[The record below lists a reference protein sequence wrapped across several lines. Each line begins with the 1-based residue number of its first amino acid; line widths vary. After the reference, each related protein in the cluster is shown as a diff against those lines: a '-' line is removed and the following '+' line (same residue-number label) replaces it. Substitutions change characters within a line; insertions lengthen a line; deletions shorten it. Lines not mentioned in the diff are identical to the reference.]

1 MLLLA
6 QTTLLEDLVPHV
18 RELATIGFLS
28 AALYLVAFLIF
39 DKVNA
44 AKMRRARLAK
54 LRATGAPPPPPAPTE
69 APSAATAA
77 PVSSAVP
84 LASPP
89 LPALP
94 ASSCPSRPLTVRAL
108 LRNPVAR
115 RAAFVAGEILS
126 PPPGLRPFLRR

>member
-39 DKVNA
+39 NKVNA

-54 LRATGAPPPPPAPTE
+54 LRASGAHPPAP
-69 APSAATAA
+69 AA
-77 PVSSAVP
+77 PVSLPGGTPISTTAVP

-89 LPALP
+89 PPALS
-94 ASSCPSRPLTVRAL
+94 ASSCSSRPLTVRAL

-115 RAAFVAGEILS
+115 RAAFVAGEIL
-126 PPPGLRPFLRR
+126 